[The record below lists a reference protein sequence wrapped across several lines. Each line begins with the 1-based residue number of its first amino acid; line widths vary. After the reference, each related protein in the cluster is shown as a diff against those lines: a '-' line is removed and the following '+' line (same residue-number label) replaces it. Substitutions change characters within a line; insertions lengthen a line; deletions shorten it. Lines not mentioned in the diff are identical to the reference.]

1 MLYDDGRIA
10 CDDIVLIVR
19 RYYPWGSKEI
29 PYSSIRSVNRR
40 PLTGVRGRWRIWGS
54 GDFKRWWN
62 LDPGRPHK
70 AVALEIDVGRRI
82 VPTIT
87 PDDPDAV
94 ERILAEHLNNP

>member
-10 CDDIVLIVR
+10 CDDMILTVR
-19 RYYPWGSKEI
+19 RYYPWGTKEI
-29 PYSSIRSVNRR
+29 PYSSIRSVKRH

-70 AVALEIDVGRRI
+70 EVALEIDVGRRI

-94 ERILAEHLNNP
+94 ERILAEHLNHP